1 MRLAWLN
8 AAAWV
13 ITLAEL
19 SPRIGETFF
28 DPWLAAI
35 AIAGLASAV
44 MWVRRSGGWRAAA
57 IGAAVLYLVCYAVR
71 LYQLEIEPLLAILPL
86 PQALLDAAYVRWS
99 SPMGRLSHGEVLDA
113 AGELWREILM
123 PFIQVGMLGALVR
136 AR

>member
-1 MRLAWLN
+1 MRLAWIN
-8 AAAWV
+8 AAAWL

-19 SPRIGETFF
+19 VPRIGETAFE
-28 DPWLAAI
+28 PWLAVI
-35 AIAGLASAV
+35 AVAGVASAL
-44 MWVRRSGGWRAAA
+44 MGVRRWRGWRAAA

-71 LYQLEIEPLLAILPL
+71 LYELEIEPLLAILPL
-86 PQALLDAAYVRWS
+86 PQAVLDAAYVRWS

-123 PFIQVGMLGALVR
+123 PLVQLGMLGTLVR